1 MKKLISSIVLVVS
14 LLATSLF
21 AQNTQ
26 PLRAW
31 AGSSYGGG
39 GVVLDSLIAPPGDG
53 TPILKY
59 VNFSSDKAG
68 SVLQFYTLATS
79 TIITS
84 AAPVLTT
91 NILYVARTNGLA
103 AGDVVVIGN
112 KSAGTYQR
120 AKVHIVGTGS
130 FSITNNAVAATNIYA
145 IAVGDQLYR
154 ATATGTI
161 PVGITTNSI
170 TGGSYSGQ
178 PGFPFLIDQDQ
189 TTVGQINAAYIEYV
203 K

>member
-1 MKKLISSIVLVVS
+1 MKKLISSIVLIVS
-14 LLATSLF
+14 LLATPLF
-21 AQNTQ
+21 AQNTA

-31 AGSSYGGG
+31 AGTSTPG

-53 TPILKY
+53 TPVLKY

-79 TIITS
+79 TIVTS
-84 AAPVLTT
+84 AAPALTT

-103 AGDVVVIGN
+103 AGDVVVVGN
-112 KSAGTYQR
+112 KSLGTYQR
-120 AKVHIVGTGS
+120 AKIGVVGTGQ
-130 FSITNNAVAATNIYA
+130 IALTNNAIGITNVYA
-145 IAVGDQLYR
+145 ILPGDTVYK
-154 ATATGTI
+154 ATASGTI
-161 PVGITTNSI
+161 PVGIVSNSI
-170 TGGSYSGQ
+170 TGGSWAGQ

-189 TTVGQINAAYIEYV
+189 TTVGSFSAYIEYV